1 MTSLLSFHIISTT
14 AAAAMKLGLS
24 DIWSRFV
31 VEWIIDGSWP
41 QIQVLTVALI
51 LDRAYVDEFRLD
63 ARCMM
68 AVEPEDHS

>member
-24 DIWSRFV
+24 DIWS
-31 VEWIIDGSWP
+31 IDGASMGHGP
-41 QIQVLTVALI
+41 RSKVLTTAVLI